1 MAIESDRKSRYY
13 QKIVDLDDYRSPYE
27 HDYDRI
33 IYSSYLRRLASV
45 TQIFN
50 PSEGVIFHNR
60 LTHTIKVSQIANR
73 IAQRILA
80 KPENIKDCENVG
92 GLDRDVVCAA
102 ALAHD
107 LGNPPFGHAAEF
119 ILDKIIK
126 DEENIVDGFE
136 GNAQSFRIVTTL
148 ASHDEDYPGLDLTR
162 ATLNS
167 ILKYPF
173 KRDDKEQRKFGFY
186 STEALYFDFAR
197 ELTPNRPNKK
207 SLEASIM
214 DISDDIS
221 YATHDLL
228 DLIRQGLNPFKQ
240 LFEESKTLEYYGEEK
255 FKNIRG
261 ISNFSR
267 IFEIIDTLAKND
279 YHEEWAPNWKRDRAL
294 IISKVTSFFNKFNL
308 LIPDSPYSGFKTEK
322 VQLKGLEDNFLTR
335 FLENIEINFHPKKDE
350 PVLYLNDKA
359 ADELIIIKAITK
371 SYIINSSS
379 LIKQQCGEKRIIG
392 EIYFAFKKAIDDKDL
407 RIILPARIREDL
419 IIKDIKD
426 SNDPQAIRLI
436 ADAISSLTDAEAFS
450 TYYVLTGIQ
459 PGSIFDRI
467 SL

>member
-1 MAIESDRKSRYY
+1 MTIESDRIIRYH
-13 QKIVDLDDYRSPYE
+13 QKIVDPHDYRSQYE

-73 IAQRILA
+73 IAQRFL
-80 KPENIKDCENVG
+80 KDTTNIEEFEDVG
-92 GLDRDVVCAA
+92 GLDKDVVSAA

-107 LGNPPFGHAAEF
+107 LGNPPFGHAAELT
-119 ILDKIIK
+119 LDKLIK

-167 ILKYPF
+167 MLKYPF
-173 KRDDKEQRKFGFY
+173 KRDDKKQRKFGFY
-186 STEALYFDFAR
+186 STETRHFNFAR
-197 ELTPNRPNKK
+197 ELTPDLPKKK

-221 YATHDLL
+221 YGIHDLL
-228 DLIRQGLNPFKQ
+228 DLIRQGLIPFKKLSENSKE
-240 LFEESKTLEYYGEEK
+240 LFLYGEVPFKTKRVYPK
-255 FKNIRG
+255 FAMV
-261 ISNFSR
+261 
-267 IFEIIDTLAKND
+267 FELIDTLAKID
-279 YHEEWAPNWKRDRAL
+279 YHEEWAPNWNNDRDL
-294 IISKVTSFFNKFNL
+294 IIQKVASFFDRLYLLFPDPTYAGFN
-308 LIPDSPYSGFKTEK
+308 SER
-322 VQLKGLEDNFLTR
+322 VHLKGMEDYFISS
-335 FLENIEINFHPKKDE
+335 FLENIKINLHPNKDE
-350 PVLYLNDKA
+350 PVLYLDDKA
-359 ADELIIIKAITK
+359 AEELIIIKAITK
-371 SYIINSSS
+371 SYIVNSSN
-379 LIKQQCGEKRIIG
+379 LIRQQWGENKIIS
-392 EIYFAFKKAIDDKDL
+392 EIYLAFKDAIDDEDL
-407 RIILPARIREDL
+407 RIILPARTRENP
-419 IIKDIKD
+419 IINGIND
-426 SNDPQAIRLI
+426 SNDPQVIRLI
-436 ADAISSLTDAEAFS
+436 ADAISSLTDAEAIS